1 MAFIR
6 RNIDVFLQHR
16 MFSGKVLVVYGPR
29 QAGKTTAIMHY
40 LSEHL
45 PAEDVLALDG
55 DELDICETLARA
67 SVERLRL
74 LIGRKKVVFID
85 EAQRIPDI
93 GLLLKR
99 FHDHIPEVQVIASG
113 SSSEELASRTEEALT
128 GRKFEYTMLPLS
140 FSELAE
146 HATPLEEC
154 RSLEARLVYGA
165 YPDPVS
171 HPGDEVARIREI
183 GRSYLYKD
191 VLKYEEIRRPE
202 ILDRLLRALA
212 FQIGQEVSYAELAQ
226 LTCCDAKTVSKY
238 IDILEKAFVVF
249 RLGSYSG
256 NLRNELKKSQKVYFW
271 DLGIRNQVLGDWR
284 PLLSRGV
291 EETGHLWENHVV
303 AERAKWRLRNE
314 PDTRAFFWRTAQ
326 KQEVDLVETTAA
338 GLRAFEIKWSP
349 EKAARGVS
357 RTFMSAYPH
366 AQTFGISPRNFFEFL
381 V

>member
-128 GRKFEYTMLPLS
+128 GRKFEYPMLPLS
-140 FSELAE
+140 FSELAGGTRRE
-146 HATPLEEC
+146 PHVHVRLSACADVRHLAAELLRVPRLGGSCIGIGAGSSATPHAA
-154 RSLEARLVYGA
+154 RSAVPAALM
-165 YPDPVS
+165 
-171 HPGDEVARIREI
+171 
-183 GRSYLYKD
+183 LY
-191 VLKYEEIRRPE
+191 
-202 ILDRLLRALA
+202 
-212 FQIGQEVSYAELAQ
+212 SYA
-226 LTCCDAKTVSKY
+226 
-238 IDILEKAFVVF
+238 
-249 RLGSYSG
+249 
-256 NLRNELKKSQKVYFW
+256 
-271 DLGIRNQVLGDWR
+271 
-284 PLLSRGV
+284 
-291 EETGHLWENHVV
+291 
-303 AERAKWRLRNE
+303 
-314 PDTRAFFWRTAQ
+314 
-326 KQEVDLVETTAA
+326 
-338 GLRAFEIKWSP
+338 
-349 EKAARGVS
+349 
-357 RTFMSAYPH
+357 
-366 AQTFGISPRNFFEFL
+366 
-381 V
+381 